1 MKLADFA
8 AELYELPEGFRLW
21 KRHAR
26 EIDLQE
32 FFIGFAVFWRMQY
45 GVDIIE
51 QIDRCKTAFVLISD
65 FAAVGETHIA
75 FWLFFFYKF
84 QI

>member
-1 MKLADFA
+1 MADFA
-8 AELYELPEGFRLW
+8 AELRKLPEGFRFW
-21 KRHAR
+21 IRHAR

-32 FFIGFAVFWRMQY
+32 FFIGFAVFWRMKY

-51 QIDRCKTAFVLISD
+51 QIDRCKAGFVGISD
-65 FAAVGETHIA
+65 FAAVGETYIA
-75 FWLFFFYKF
+75 FGLFFFYKF

>member
-1 MKLADFA
+1 MPDFA

-51 QIDRCKTAFVLISD
+51 QIDRCKAGFVGIAD
-65 FAAVGETHIA
+65 FAAFRDAGR
-75 FWLFFFYKF
+75 FFFVSAARLSAASP
-84 QI
+84 